1 MCGMKTFFPAAI
13 PLVLA
18 LSNALGGWVTGE
30 SIRLAEPS
38 KSLTVWEIPVTSGD
52 QSATL
57 TAVIFNSRQYSLRV
71 IDSPSP
77 GVSKLAGVMAEG
89 GFAAGVN
96 GGYFHDDFRPVGLVI
111 SGGKEIHRF
120 EKAKL
125 LSGIVEV
132 RKGRIGIVRSSQFQ
146 PSPSVTEA
154 LQCGPMLVDRS
165 AAVDG
170 LNDERR
176 ARRTVVATDGAGRW
190 ALIYLTSVT
199 LADAAEILTAT
210 GWPAD
215 WTTAKALNLDGG
227 SSSGLWA
234 NASPSP
240 VTRPEF
246 GHVRNFLAVVP
257 AK

>member
-1 MCGMKTFFPAAI
+1 MCGMKTFLAAAI
-13 PLVLA
+13 PLAMAV
-18 LSNALGGWVTGE
+18 SNALGGWVTGE
-30 SIRLAEPS
+30 SIPLADPS
-38 KSLTVWEIPVTSGD
+38 KGLSVWEIPARNSD
-52 QSATL
+52 RSATL
-57 TAVIFNSRQYSLRV
+57 TAIIFNSRHYTLRV
-71 IDSPSP
+71 VDSPSP
-77 GVSKLAGVMAEG
+77 GVSKLAAVMAEG

-111 SGGKEIHRF
+111 SEGKEIHRF

-146 PSPSVTEA
+146 PSTSVTEA
-154 LQCGPMLVDRS
+154 LQCGPMLVDRG
-165 AAVDG
+165 AAVAG

-176 ARRTVVATDGAGRW
+176 ARRTIVATDGEGRW

-199 LADAAEILTAT
+199 LADAAQILTAAE
-210 GWPAD
+210 WPAG
-215 WTTAKALNLDGG
+215 WTTSKALNLDGG

-234 NASPSP
+234 NAAPSP